1 MVLGATVGE
10 VKGRHLAC
18 AVDHTARRRT
28 KTVNLEHVKSDRCCK
43 ILISLID
50 SWPDSSV
57 SEIAGFQHLKSE
69 ARREWPGTAS
79 AICFANGRRQRTI
92 AKRGSGTLA
101 EALDRFGGRKS
112 SDGWFGA
119 TRVGS
124 S

>member
-1 MVLGATVGE
+1 MLAEDGASRAGPPATPEHDVVEDYHGRQVHDPYRWLE
-10 VKGRHLAC
+10 QKGAA
-18 AVDHTARRRT
+18 AVEQWIDAQNAYTDVVMSSFRDHGAII
-28 KTVNLEHVKSDRCCK
+28 E
-43 ILISLID
+43 
-50 SWPDSSV
+50 
-57 SEIAGFQHLKSE
+57 E
-69 ARREWPGTAS
+69 AS